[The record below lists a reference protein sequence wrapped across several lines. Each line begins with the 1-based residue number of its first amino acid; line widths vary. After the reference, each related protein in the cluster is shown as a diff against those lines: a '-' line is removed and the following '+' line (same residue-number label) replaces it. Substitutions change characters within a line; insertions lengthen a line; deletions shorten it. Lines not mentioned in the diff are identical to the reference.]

1 MSISPVHCLLLAALS
16 ELVLIPKMEK
26 MKNYETILNTGE
38 DAANYIQ
45 VENVQNMEVMDYE
58 LL

>member
-1 MSISPVHCLLLAALS
+1 MSIAPVHCLLLAALS
-16 ELVLIPKMEK
+16 ELVLIPKIEK

>member
-45 VENVQNMEVMDYE
+45 VENAQNIEVMDYE